1 MNLKQTKFVK
11 IVADFYATHGRH
23 DLPWRQTHDP
33 YKILVSEIM
42 LQQTQVARVITK
54 YDEFLRL
61 FPTVQSLAQAPL
73 GAVLT
78 AWQGLGYNR
87 RAKMLHQCAETI
99 VDEYKGVW
107 PTGIAT
113 LRSLPGIGPYTAGA
127 VAAFAFSIPSTIIET
142 NVRTV
147 YLHHFFSNQS
157 DVPDA
162 ALLPIITA
170 TLDHDD
176 PRSWYYALMDYG
188 SHLKLT
194 IGNKNTQSKHY
205 TKQSKFAGS
214 DRQIRGAII
223 RTLSTSNTGAT
234 LASLTKELPD
244 TDTPRLL
251 VQLQKLID
259 EHMIEKVGRAYQLP
273 K

>member
-1 MNLKQTKFVK
+1 MNHKQQAFIATVTT
-11 IVADFYATHGRH
+11 FYTAHGRH
-23 DLPWRQTHDP
+23 DLPWRHTRDP
-33 YKILVSEIM
+33 YTILVSEIM
-42 LQQTQVARVITK
+42 LQQTQVTRVINK
-54 YDEFLRL
+54 YSDFLKL
-61 FPTVQSLAQAPL
+61 FPTAQSLAQAPL

-87 RAKMLHQCAETI
+87 RAKLLHQCAQTI
-99 VDEYKGVW
+99 VGEYQGCW
-107 PTGIAT
+107 PQDIAT

-147 YLHHFFSNQS
+147 YLHHFFPKGT
-157 DVPDA
+157 DIPDT

-188 SHLKLT
+188 SHLKQT

-223 RTLSTSNTGAT
+223 RTLSTTTTGVT
-234 LASLTKELPD
+234 LARLTQQVVTAEPERLRAQLTKLISEQM
-244 TDTPRLL
+244 
-251 VQLQKLID
+251 VQ
-259 EHMIEKVGRAYQLP
+259 KVGARYQLP